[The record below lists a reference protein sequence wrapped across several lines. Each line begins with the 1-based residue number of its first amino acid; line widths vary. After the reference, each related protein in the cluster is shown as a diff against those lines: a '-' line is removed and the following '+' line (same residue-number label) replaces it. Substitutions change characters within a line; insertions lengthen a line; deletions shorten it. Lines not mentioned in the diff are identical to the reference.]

1 VLKGERVVA
10 AASPVLDGANEVF
23 NFGNVFVLCTEVETD
38 LAKGGLK
45 RFKFRVSKNGRNMKS
60 ATMIYLEQTGEATGH
75 GQNLMVGQVLY
86 GSEV

>member
-1 VLKGERVVA
+1 MLKGERVVA
-10 AASPVLDGANEVF
+10 AASPVLDSTNEAL

-38 LAKGGLK
+38 MTKGGLK
-45 RFKFRVSKNGRNMKS
+45 RFKFQVSKNGCNTKS
-60 ATMIYLEQTGEATGH
+60 PPMIYLEHTVEATGH